1 MRYRNIP
8 LLISNP
14 PRASKKVSQQK
25 LITGKSKNILFL
37 KNGQLMGL
45 GSLWIF
51 LVTSQTIS
59 YVHMYQPNIQNNASG
74 NCPSINM
81 NILLFF
87 KRFSLGEVF
96 TISDR
101 YISIQWI
108 GCTGAM
114 KTMDISPRLRID
126 RTKKSDYWY
135 HKSKQN
141 HSSSMWFKGKAVVIE
156 C

>member
-51 LVTSQTIS
+51 LVTS
-59 YVHMYQPNIQNNASG
+59 
-74 NCPSINM
+74 
-81 NILLFF
+81 
-87 KRFSLGEVF
+87 
-96 TISDR
+96 
-101 YISIQWI
+101 
-108 GCTGAM
+108 
-114 KTMDISPRLRID
+114 
-126 RTKKSDYWY
+126 
-135 HKSKQN
+135 
-141 HSSSMWFKGKAVVIE
+141 
-156 C
+156 